1 MAIIYQA
8 TLVPSKAEIVAAWLP
23 TQPWFDGPADVAV
36 PVAAYRFDDPAG
48 EVGAESLLLDVHGRL
63 VHVPL
68 TYRAAELPGA
78 ERWLLGTLEHSV
90 LGTRWVYDALGDPVY
105 RAELTRVVL
114 EGDTQVPMMVET
126 PDGPVE
132 REPSIHV
139 RGSGT
144 DGPVATRPE
153 GPRGPDDLA
162 VVRFLSPQVE
172 VPPTGTLVGTLVGQD
187 STMLLAS
194 LV

>member
-36 PVAAYRFDDPAG
+36 PVAAYRFDDPEG

-78 ERWLLGTLEHSV
+78 RRWLLGTLEHSV

-114 EGDTQVPMMVET
+114 EGGTQVPMMVET

-132 REPSIHV
+132 REPSVHV

-162 VVRFLSPQVE
+162 VVRFPSPQVE

-187 STMLLAS
+187 TAMLLAS

>member
-68 TYRAAELPGA
+68 TYRSAALPGA
-78 ERWLLGTLEHSV
+78 EQWLLGTLEHSV
-90 LGTRWVYDALGDPVY
+90 LGTRWVYDAQGDPVY
-105 RAELTRVVL
+105 RAELTRVVQ
-114 EGDTQVPMMVET
+114 EGDTQVRMLVET

-144 DGPVATRPE
+144 GGPDATRPD
-153 GPRGPDDLA
+153 GPRGPEDVA
-162 VVRFLSPQVE
+162 VVRFPTPDVE
-172 VPPTGTLVGTLVGQD
+172 VPSTGALVGTLVGQD
-187 STMLLAS
+187 AEMLLAY